1 MFNTKEVFKKEFEA
15 RLIEKYGRDVMNSH
29 ITERYD
35 VLGRM
40 VRDYAGSDW
49 RRTREKTLETGQKQL
64 IYFSMEFLIG
74 RLLVNNMQNLGIY
87 EVAKSGLADLGLDI
101 HELEQLETDAGL
113 GNGGLGRLAACF
125 LDSIASLGYP
135 GHGNCIRY
143 EYGFFKQK
151 IVDGRQIEVPDQWLV
166 NGNVWEVR
174 KLKHAVEVKFYGN
187 AETYIKPDGGY
198 AIRTANAVC
207 IKAVPYDMS
216 VVGYRNHVSN
226 YLRLWSAEPSEE
238 NLPANQKFEDYLQTV
253 RELTHGLYPDDT
265 TEHGRILRLRQQYF
279 LVSAGLQ
286 SAMRGHNR
294 RYKTLKDFY
303 KYFVFQLNDT
313 HPILAIPEFM
323 RLMIDEYGYSWDH
336 AWNQLTKCMAYTN
349 HTTMAEALEK
359 WPVHYLQQL
368 LPRCY
373 MIIEEIH
380 RRSQIHYNDVG
391 ASDDAKRN
399 MAIIRDGMVHMTN
412 LALYTGSSVNGVAA
426 LHTEILKHATF
437 ADFYKFFPDK
447 FNNKTNGITHR
458 RWFVYANPKLAALV
472 SEKIGDAWI
481 KKPELLEKFLP
492 YASDKDIQSRFLA
505 IKQELKETLAT
516 YIFQKNK
523 IEIDPKSIFDVQ
535 VKRLHAYKRQLMN
548 IFHIIYLYNRMKED
562 SFFRIRPQTF
572 IFGAKAAPSYV
583 YAKKII
589 ELINAVAS
597 RINRDPDISPYIKVV
612 FIENYGVSLA
622 EMIIPATDVSEQIS
636 TAGKEASGTGNMKF
650 MMNGALTL
658 GTLDGANVEISELVS
673 HDHAVIFGLTAPEVA
688 EIRRKG
694 SYNPWDVYHAD
705 FRIRRIIDS
714 LIDGTWSDGN
724 IDKFRPIFDEIMH
737 HNDEYFVLRDFDS
750 YVKAHEAM
758 VAKYEDREAWAHSAL
773 INVAKS
779 GFFSSDRTIE
789 QYNREIWKLEKIK

>member
-1 MFNTKEVFKKEFEA
+1 MFNSVTAFKQEYET
-15 RLIEKYGRDVMNSH
+15 RLIEKFGRDVANSH

-35 VLGRM
+35 ILGGM
-40 VRDYAGSDW
+40 VRDFAGSDW
-49 RRTREKTLETGQKQL
+49 RRTREKTLATGQKQL

-87 EVAKSGLADLGLDI
+87 DIAKQGLADLGVDI
-101 HELEQLETDAGL
+101 HELEVLETDAGL

-187 AETYIKPDGGY
+187 AETYLKPDGGY

-238 NLPANQKFEDYLQTV
+238 NLPTNQRFEEYLQTV

-294 RYKTLKDFY
+294 RYKSLKEFY

-323 RLMIDEYGYSWDH
+323 RLLIDEFGYSWDN
-336 AWNQLTKCMAYTN
+336 AWFQVTRCMAYTN
-349 HTTMAEALEK
+349 HTTMTEALEK
-359 WPVHYLQQL
+359 WPVHYIQPLI
-368 LPRCY
+368 PRCY

-380 RRSQIHYNDVG
+380 RRSQMHYNDIG

-412 LALYTGSSVNGVAA
+412 LALYTCFSVNGVAA
-426 LHTEILKHATF
+426 LHTEILKKDTF
-437 ADFYKFFPDK
+437 FDFFKVFPEK

-458 RWFVYANPKLAALV
+458 RWFLYANPELAQLV
-472 SEKIGDAWI
+472 SDKIGQDWI
-481 KKPELLEKFLP
+481 MKPEQLEKFLP
-492 YASDKDIQSRFLA
+492 FATDNDVQTKFLA
-505 IKQELKETLAT
+505 IKQASKDKLAA
-516 YIFQKNK
+516 YIKTKNN
-523 IEIDPKSIFDVQ
+523 IEVDPHSIFDVQ

-548 IFHIIYLYNRMKED
+548 IFHIMYLFNRMKED
-562 SFFRIRPQTF
+562 PFFRIRPQTF

-589 ELINAVAS
+589 ELINAVADYV
-597 RINRDPDISPYIKVV
+597 NRDPDINPYMKVV
-612 FIENYGVSLA
+612 FLENYGVSLA
-622 EMIIPATDVSEQIS
+622 EIIIPATDVSEQIS

-650 MMNGALTL
+650 MMNGAVTL
-658 GTLDGANVEISELVS
+658 GTLDGANVEIAEFVGR
-673 HDHAVIFGLTAPEVA
+673 DNAVIFGLKAPEIA
-688 EIRRKG
+688 ELKRKG
-694 SYNPWDVYHAD
+694 TYSPWDVYNND
-705 FRIRRIIDS
+705 FRVRRIIDS
-714 LIDGTWSDGN
+714 LIDGTWSEGHP
-724 IDKFRPIFDEIMH
+724 DKFRIIFDEVMY
-737 HNDEYFVLRDFDS
+737 HNDEYFVLKDFDS
-750 YVKAHEAM
+750 YIKAHETI
-758 VAKYEDREAWAHSAL
+758 VAKYEDCHGWAHSAL
-773 INVAKS
+773 VNVAKS

-789 QYNREIWKLEKIK
+789 QYNSDIWKLEKV

>member
-1 MFNTKEVFKKEFEA
+1 MFDSIVEFKKEYET
-15 RLIEKYGRDVMNSH
+15 RLIEKYGRDVKNSH
-29 ITERYD
+29 VTERYD
-35 VLGRM
+35 ILGRM
-40 VRDYAGSDW
+40 VRDFAGKDW
-49 RRTREKTLETGQKQL
+49 RRTREQTLVTGQKQL

-87 EVAKSGLADLGLDI
+87 ETAKQGLKELGVDI
-101 HELEQLETDAGL
+101 HELELLETDAGL

-151 IVDGRQIEVPDQWLV
+151 IVDGRQVEVPDQWLV

-187 AETYIKPDGGY
+187 SETYIKPDGGY

-226 YLRLWSAEPSEE
+226 YLRLWGAEPSEE
-238 NLPANQKFEDYLQTV
+238 NLPSNQRFEDYLQTV

-286 SAMRGHNR
+286 SAMRGHFR

-303 KYFVFQLNDT
+303 KFFVFQLNDT

-323 RLMIDEYGYSWDH
+323 RLLIDEYGYSWDN
-336 AWNQLTKCMAYTN
+336 AWYQVTRCMAYTN

-359 WPVHYLQQL
+359 WPVHYVQQL
-368 LPRCY
+368 IPRCY

-380 RRSQIHYNDVG
+380 RRSQIHYNDIGV
-391 ASDDAKRN
+391 SDDAKRN
-399 MAIIRDGMVHMTN
+399 MAVIRDGMVHMTN
-412 LALYTGSSVNGVAA
+412 LALYTTFSVNGVAA
-426 LHTEILKHATF
+426 LHTEILKKDTF
-437 ADFYKFFPDK
+437 SDFYKFFPEK

-458 RWFVYANPKLAALV
+458 RWFLYANPKLAALV
-472 SEKIGDAWI
+472 SEKIGEGWI
-481 KKPELLEKFLP
+481 TDSRQLEKFLP
-492 YASDKDIQSRFLA
+492 FAEDANVQQRFLA
-505 IKQELKETLAT
+505 IKHEMKTALAD
-516 YIFQKNK
+516 YVRVKNK
-523 IEIDPKSIFDVQ
+523 IELDTNAIFDVQ

-548 IFHIIYLYNRMKED
+548 LFHIMYLYIRMKDD
-562 SFFRIRPQTF
+562 SFFRIHPQTF
-572 IFGAKAAPSYV
+572 VFGAKAAPSYV

-589 ELINAVAS
+589 ELINAVAE
-597 RINRDPDISPYIKVV
+597 RINRDPDVAPYMKVV

-650 MMNGALTL
+650 MMNGAVTL
-658 GTLDGANVEISELVS
+658 GTLDGANVEISNLVG
-673 HDHAVIFGLTAPEVA
+673 HDHAVIFGLKAPEV
-688 EIRRKG
+688 EDLRRKG
-694 SYNPWDVYHAD
+694 SYNPWDVYNKD
-705 FRIRRIIDS
+705 FRLRRIIDS

-724 IDKFRPIFDEIMH
+724 ADKFRPIFDELMY
-737 HNDEYFVLRDFDS
+737 HNDEYFILADFDA

-758 VAKYEDREAWAHSAL
+758 VAKYEDQAAWARSAL
-773 INVAKS
+773 VNVAKS

-789 QYNREIWKLEKIK
+789 QYNADIWHLEKVK

>member
-1 MFNTKEVFKKEFEA
+1 MFNSVTAFKQEYET
-15 RLIEKYGRDVMNSH
+15 RLIEKFGRDVANSH

-35 VLGRM
+35 ILGGM
-40 VRDYAGSDW
+40 VRDFAGSDW
-49 RRTREKTLETGQKQL
+49 RRTREKTLATGQKQL

-87 EVAKSGLADLGLDI
+87 DIAKQGLADLGVDI
-101 HELEQLETDAGL
+101 HELEVLETDAGL

-187 AETYIKPDGGY
+187 AETYLKPDGGY

-238 NLPANQKFEDYLQTV
+238 NLPTNQRFEEYLQTV

-294 RYKTLKDFY
+294 RYKSLKEFY

-323 RLMIDEYGYSWDH
+323 RLLIDEFGYSWDN
-336 AWNQLTKCMAYTN
+336 AWFQVTRCMAYTN
-349 HTTMAEALEK
+349 HTTMTEALEK
-359 WPVHYLQQL
+359 WPVHYIQPLI
-368 LPRCY
+368 PRCY

-380 RRSQIHYNDVG
+380 RRSQMHYNDIG

-412 LALYTGSSVNGVAA
+412 LALYTCFSVNGVAA
-426 LHTEILKHATF
+426 LHTEILKKDTF
-437 ADFYKFFPDK
+437 FDFFKVFPEK

-458 RWFVYANPKLAALV
+458 RWFLYANPELAQLV
-472 SEKIGDAWI
+472 SDKIGQDWI
-481 KKPELLEKFLP
+481 MKPEQLEKFLP
-492 YASDKDIQSRFLA
+492 FATDNDVQTKFLA
-505 IKQELKETLAT
+505 IKQASKDKLAA
-516 YIFQKNK
+516 YIKTKNN
-523 IEIDPKSIFDVQ
+523 IEVDPHSIFDVQ

-548 IFHIIYLYNRMKED
+548 IFHIMYLFNRMKED
-562 SFFRIRPQTF
+562 PFFRIRPQTF
-572 IFGAKAAPSYV
+572 IFGAKAAPGYL

-589 ELINAVAS
+589 ELINAVADYV
-597 RINRDPDISPYIKVV
+597 NRDPDINPYMKVV
-612 FIENYGVSLA
+612 FLENYGVSLA
-622 EMIIPATDVSEQIS
+622 EIIIPATDVSEQIS

-650 MMNGALTL
+650 MMNGAVTL
-658 GTLDGANVEISELVS
+658 GTLDGANVEIAEFVGR
-673 HDHAVIFGLTAPEVA
+673 DNAVIFGLKAPEIA
-688 EIRRKG
+688 ELKRKG
-694 SYNPWDVYHAD
+694 TYSPWDVYNND
-705 FRIRRIIDS
+705 FRVRRIIDS
-714 LIDGTWSDGN
+714 LIDGTWSDGHP
-724 IDKFRPIFDEIMH
+724 DKFRIIFDEVMY
-737 HNDEYFVLRDFDS
+737 HNDEYFVLKDFDS
-750 YVKAHEAM
+750 YIKAHETI
-758 VAKYEDREAWAHSAL
+758 VAKYEDRHGWAHSAL
-773 INVAKS
+773 VNVAKS

-789 QYNREIWKLEKIK
+789 QYNSDIWKLEKV

>member
-1 MFNTKEVFKKEFEA
+1 MFDSIVEFKKEFET
-15 RLIEKYGRDVMNSH
+15 RLIEKYGRDVKNSH

-35 VLGRM
+35 ILGRM
-40 VRDYAGSDW
+40 VRDFAGKDW
-49 RRTREKTLETGQKQL
+49 RRTREQTLVTGQKQL

-74 RLLVNNMQNLGIY
+74 RLMVNNMQNLGIY
-87 EVAKSGLADLGLDI
+87 ETAKQGLKELGVDI
-101 HELEQLETDAGL
+101 HELEILETDAGL

-151 IVDGRQIEVPDQWLV
+151 IVDGRQVEVPDQWLV

-238 NLPANQKFEDYLQTV
+238 NLPINQRFEEYLQTV

-286 SAMRGHNR
+286 SAMRGHFR
-294 RYKTLKDFY
+294 RYKSLKDFY

-323 RLMIDEYGYSWDH
+323 RLLIDEYGYSWDN
-336 AWNQLTKCMAYTN
+336 AWYQVTRCMAYTN

-359 WPVHYLQQL
+359 WPVHYVQQL
-368 LPRCY
+368 IPRCY

-380 RRSQIHYNDVG
+380 RRSQIHYNDIGVN
-391 ASDDAKRN
+391 DDAKRN
-399 MAIIRDGMVHMTN
+399 MAILRDGMVHMTN
-412 LALYTGSSVNGVAA
+412 LALYTTFSVNGVAA
-426 LHTEILKHATF
+426 LHTEILKKDTF
-437 ADFYKFFPDK
+437 SDFYKFFPEK

-458 RWFVYANPKLAALV
+458 RWFLYANPKLAALV
-472 SEKIGDAWI
+472 SEKIGDGWI
-481 KKPELLEKFLP
+481 HDPSQLEKFLP
-492 YASDKDIQSRFLA
+492 FAEDKEVQKRFLA
-505 IKQELKETLAT
+505 IKHEMKVALADYVKT
-516 YIFQKNK
+516 KTK
-523 IEIDPKSIFDVQ
+523 IELDTNSIYDVQ

-548 IFHIIYLYNRMKED
+548 LFHIMYLYIRMKDD
-562 SFFRIRPQTF
+562 SFFRIHPQTF

-589 ELINAVAS
+589 ELINAVAE
-597 RINRDPDISPYIKVV
+597 RVNRDPDVSPYMKVV

-650 MMNGALTL
+650 MMNGAVTL
-658 GTLDGANVEISELVS
+658 GTLDGANVEISGLVGL
-673 HDHAVIFGLTAPEVA
+673 DHAVIFGLKAPEV
-688 EIRRKG
+688 EEMRRKG
-694 SYNPWDVYHAD
+694 SYNPWDVYNKD
-705 FRIRRIIDS
+705 FRIHRIIDS

-724 IDKFRPIFDEIMH
+724 ADKFRPIFDELMY
-737 HNDEYFVLRDFDS
+737 HNDEYFILKDFDA
-750 YVKAHEAM
+750 YVKAHEDM
-758 VAKYEDREAWAHSAL
+758 VVKYEDRSAWAKSAL
-773 INVAKS
+773 VNLAKS

-789 QYNREIWKLEKIK
+789 QYNADIWHLEKVK